1 MSRLNDNWQV
11 TNACSYFAKKHAD
24 DEALRELSKNDVF
37 FAMSLR
43 KQIKFHVKLRMLV
56 NIQSL
61 LAVLACFLKQIFS
74 VYYF

>member
-1 MSRLNDNWQV
+1 MTIDKWQM
-11 TNACSYFAKKHAD
+11 FAHILQKKHAD

-74 VYYF
+74 VYYS